1 MVTQVSYGGLTSAEQ
16 SLVEHVDCGEWLDL
30 AAGDEAVDDTAM
42 RSWGESRTCRASVI
56 RDILLGRLAASPDP
70 HGLRLRGARITGRLD
85 LENLTTDVWL
95 ELKECLLEEGILARD
110 ARLAGLV
117 LAGCQLEHPAEPP
130 LDGARLTCS
139 VLGLDRARVNGH
151 TVVAAV
157 DLHGAHFDGNLVCD
171 GAALRNDSGPALVA
185 DGMQVGQDMFLRQ
198 GFTAAGAGED
208 GAVRLTGA
216 HIGGSLLCD
225 GANLR
230 NDSGPAL
237 VAYGLQVGQSVFLR
251 NGFTAIGVGERG
263 AVRLIGGHI
272 GGNLD
277 CDGAV
282 LRNDSGP
289 ALHVGGVQ
297 VDQDVYLRGFTAT
310 GGSDDGAVNLS
321 GAHIGGS
328 LDCSGAKLRNDDGLA
343 LRADGVQVGQDVQ
356 CAGLTADGGV
366 ELGGHIGRLFSF
378 EGATLSKPRGSAL
391 LSDGLRVDGAM
402 FCRNGFTAQGEV
414 RLTGARIGGRL
425 YFDGARLSNPGGLAL
440 AAARLTVGRDMLCR
454 KQKIPGHEEPFRA
467 EGTVILTGASI
478 AGNLECTGAQLHND
492 SGAGAERRQTAGR
505 SGHAPG
511 RRVHRHRR
519 GRRWCGPPVRRSHR
533 RQPPMCRGEDSQ
545 RLWSWPARVPPPGG
559 RRRVPDRRIHRH
571 R

>member
-277 CDGAV
+277 CDGAA

-289 ALHVGGVQ
+289 ALRADSLQVGQ
-297 VDQDVYLRGFTAT
+297 NMYFNGFTAT
-310 GGSDDGAVNLS
+310 GTSDDGAVRLS

-328 LDCSGAKLRNDDGLA
+328 LECYGASLRNDSGPALIADGL
-343 LRADGVQVGQDVQ
+343 QVGQDVQ
-356 CAGLTADGGV
+356 CDRLTADGGV
-366 ELGGHIGRLFSF
+366 ELGGHIGRLLSF
-378 EGATLSKPRGSAL
+378 EGAALNNRGGSAL

-414 RLTGARIGGRL
+414 RLPGARIGGRL
-425 YFDGARLSNPGGLAL
+425 YFDGARLSNPGGRAL
-440 AAARLTVGRDMLCR
+440 VAARLSVGQDMFCR
-454 KQKIPGHEEPFRA
+454 NQKVPDHEQPFTA
-467 EGTVILTGASI
+467 EGAVIL
-478 AGNLECTGAQLHND
+478 
-492 SGAGAERRQTAGR
+492 AGAHIGGHLDVTGR
-505 SGHAPG
+505 SCATTPAPP
-511 RRVHRHRR
+511 
-519 GRRWCGPPVRRSHR
+519 CTPTACRSTR
-533 RQPPMCRGEDSQ
+533 TCS
-545 RLWSWPARVPPPGG
+545 
-559 RRRVPDRRIHRH
+559 
-571 R
+571 